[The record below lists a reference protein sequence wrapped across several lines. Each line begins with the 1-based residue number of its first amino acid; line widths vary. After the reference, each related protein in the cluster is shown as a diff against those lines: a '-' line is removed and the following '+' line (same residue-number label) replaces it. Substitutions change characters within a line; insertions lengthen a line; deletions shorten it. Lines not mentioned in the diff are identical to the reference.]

1 MGRQPYNVTFRLTR
15 LDDGRVRAQYA
26 VRHLHEDRM
35 GHRTHDMTY
44 SGEIIWDRDSA
55 DPIWEDADAGRFDP
69 TRVDTSLVRFS
80 HGHFDVVPRPLT
92 VRVAYDIEG
101 IEPAQRRY
109 TVDDYVPEEDGEDAE
124 GEG

>member
-1 MGRQPYNVTFRLTR
+1 MSRQPYNVTFRLTR

-35 GHRTHDMTY
+35 GHRSLDMTY
-44 SGEIIWDRDSA
+44 SGEIIWDQDSA
-55 DPIWEDADAGRFDP
+55 DPIWKDVKAGTRDP
-69 TRVDTSLVRFS
+69 STLDGSLVRFS
-80 HGHFDVVPRPLT
+80 RGHFDVVPRPLA

-109 TVDDYVPEEDGEDAE
+109 TVEDYVPEEDEED
-124 GEG
+124 GG